1 MHPPR
6 RCMASQPRQ
15 TSLSP
20 PTASSY
26 SHKLKLGACG
36 SRNSPRSASQMRI
49 KDIMCASRGNIPS
62 AHFIMTRRLS
72 ACSFSKRST
81 DRPSIIHSRRSLF
94 FVTPPMCCL
103 DVVRM
108 IVPPRSSHSFRI
120 LVVRGHVVVIREVLV
135 ADSANPALLHNL
147 SVQKFPHLGR
157 GSQFPISARVMRIFN
172 SLNSKSDYL
181 RPGKK
186 LPPTARNRARIRHNS
201 LLRPSLMAFLLKK
214 RSKVEVSWR

>member
-1 MHPPR
+1 
-6 RCMASQPRQ
+6 
-15 TSLSP
+15 
-20 PTASSY
+20 
-26 SHKLKLGACG
+26 
-36 SRNSPRSASQMRI
+36 
-49 KDIMCASRGNIPS
+49 
-62 AHFIMTRRLS
+62 
-72 ACSFSKRST
+72 
-81 DRPSIIHSRRSLF
+81 
-94 FVTPPMCCL
+94 
-103 DVVRM
+103 M